1 MNNKTDKAISVNAAI
16 WRSFV
21 SPEHDLRVSAKSIKA
36 PTLLVW
42 GKFDPVI
49 PYEIGKNIE
58 KIIPNSKLMLLE
70 TDHIPFAENPDMFLN
85 ILLPFLK
92 SL

>member
-16 WRSFV
+16 WISFV

-58 KIIPNSKLMLLE
+58 KIIPNSKLMLLD
-70 TDHIPFAENPDMFLN
+70 TGHIPFAENPDMFLN

-92 SL
+92 TL